1 MNYYE
6 FSKKNK
12 NEIFKILKTDDD
24 GLSNEEAKRRVLRE
38 GLNISTDTK
47 KKSAL
52 YFILQSFKD
61 KFIMILLVLAV
72 IDYITNDYIGT
83 GIIICLGIASAMLR
97 FVQDYSTYKF
107 NEKLKEKIKPKTN
120 VIRNGIQKEI
130 YQERVA
136 IGDMITLD
144 AGTVVPADVIL
155 IDSKDLFINQSVF
168 TGESV
173 PIEKCFN
180 KHSNNEK
187 QIFDIPNI
195 CLMGTNV
202 VSGDGTGIVITTGK
216 NTYMGKMNKDV
227 DSKREPTSFEKGM
240 SNISNML
247 IRYMIV
253 ISVAVF
259 VIYGFI
265 RKDLNEA
272 LLFALSVAVGITPS
286 MLPMIVN
293 VNLTR
298 GSKNLAKKKTLV
310 KNIQSIQ
317 NIGSMDVLC
326 TDKTGT
332 LTKNN
337 IELQKYINVLGNED
351 EYVLKCAY
359 LNSLLGTG
367 YKNLVDK
374 AVIAYGK
381 SHKVDIKNYKKVD
394 EIPFDYMR
402 KRASIVVKNATNSL
416 EKNKLKASN
425 NAEITGLAK
434 NMEDTSTKNEDYT
447 MITKGTLEEILK
459 ISTNVLIDGKEVLIN
474 DEIIKNINNKAKEL
488 ADMGMQVISLAIKH
502 NYEGTEKFNKNSEC
516 EMTIIGLIA
525 FLDPP
530 KKEAKETI
538 EKLKKLGVSTKILTG
553 DNQYAT
559 ASVCKYVGIESKVL
573 TGAEIDNMS
582 DRELANEVEKCDVFA
597 RMNPVQKE
605 RIVKIL
611 KGNGHVVGYMG
622 DGVNDAPSLHASD
635 VGISVDTGTDIAKE
649 SSDIILLEKNLNV
662 IYNGVVEG
670 RKVYGNIIKYM
681 KLALSSDFGDVFSV
695 FIASVFLPFL
705 PLLPIQMLIQDFIV
719 EISQIAIPYDNVDE
733 EFIKV
738 PRKWDTK
745 DLGKFMQIMGSIS
758 SITDVLAFLIF
769 WFILGYNSVEMQS
782 YFQTAWFVECI
793 ISETMVIYYIRT
805 DKIPF
810 TKSKPSSYLV
820 LMTAITMFATLI
832 IPILFS
838 GVKDFNFVILP
849 LKYYFYLILL
859 VLAYALIE
867 QYVKRRYI
875 KKYHKW
881 L

>member
-1 MNYYE
+1 MNYFE
-6 FSKKNK
+6 FSKKSK
-12 NEIFKILKTDDD
+12 DEIFKILKTDNN
-24 GLSNEEAKRRVLRE
+24 GLSNEEAKQRILKD
-38 GLNISTDTK
+38 GLNISTDVK
-47 KKSAL
+47 KKNAL

-107 NEKLKEKIKPKTN
+107 NEKLKERIKSKAD
-120 VIRNGIQKEI
+120 VIRNGVQKEI

-136 IGDMITLD
+136 VGDMITLD
-144 AGTVVPADVIL
+144 AGTVVPADIIL
-155 IDSKDLFINQSVF
+155 IESKDLFINQSVF

-173 PIEKCFN
+173 PIEKNFD
-180 KHSNNEK
+180 KHSKNED

-202 VSGDGTGIVITTGK
+202 VSGDGTGIVIATGK
-216 NTYMGKMNKDV
+216 NTYMGKMNKEV
-227 DSKREPTSFEKGM
+227 DSTREPTNFEKGM
-240 SNISNML
+240 NNISNML
-247 IRYMIV
+247 IKYMVI

-317 NIGSMDVLC
+317 NIGSMDILC

-337 IELQKYINVLGNED
+337 IELQKYINVLGND
-351 EYVLKCAY
+351 DYYVLKCAF
-359 LNSLLGTG
+359 LNSSLGTG

-381 SHKVDIKNYKKVD
+381 SHNVDISEYKKID

-402 KRASIVVKNATNSL
+402 KRASIVIKNE
-416 EKNKLKASN
+416 EKTSN
-425 NAEITGLAK
+425 NTDA
-434 NMEDTSTKNEDYT
+434 NYT
-447 MITKGTLEEILK
+447 MITKGALEEILK
-459 ISTNVLIDGKEVLIN
+459 ITTTALIDGKIVPITDELI
-474 DEIIKNINNKAKEL
+474 ENINNKANEL
-488 ADMGMQVISLAIKH
+488 SNMGMQVISLAIKH
-502 NYEGTEKFNKNSEC
+502 EYEGIEKFNEKSEC

-530 KKEAKETI
+530 KKEAKTTI
-538 EKLKKLGVSTKILTG
+538 KKLKDLGVTTKILTG

-559 ASVCKYVGIESKVL
+559 SSVCKYVGINSKIL
-573 TGAEIDNMS
+573 TGAEIDKLTDKQLS
-582 DRELANEVEKCDVFA
+582 IEAEKCDVFA
-597 RMNPVQKE
+597 RMNPIQKE
-605 RIVKIL
+605 RVVKIL
-611 KGNGHVVGYMG
+611 KENGHVVGYMG
-622 DGVNDAPSLHASD
+622 DGVNDAPSLHTSD

-681 KLALSSDFGDVFSV
+681 KLALSSDFGDVFSI

-733 EFIKV
+733 EFIKK
-738 PRKWDTK
+738 PKKWDTK
-745 DLGKFMQIMGSIS
+745 DLGKFMKLMGSIS

-769 WFILGYNSVEMQS
+769 WFVLGYNSVEMQN

-793 ISETMVIYYIRT
+793 ISETMIIYYIRT
-805 DKIPF
+805 DKIAF
-810 TKSKPSSYLV
+810 LKSKPSNFLI
-820 LMTAITMFATLI
+820 LMTGITMFATLI
-832 IPILFS
+832 IPILLS
-838 GVKDFNFVILP
+838 GVKGFNFVILP
-849 LKYYFYLILL
+849 LKYYFYLIIL
-859 VLAYALIE
+859 VLTYALIE
-867 QYVKRRYI
+867 QFVKRRYI
-875 KKYHKW
+875 KKYNKW